1 VLLPSVPAL
10 TRTFYWHDYE
20 TWGSDPQRDRACQF
34 AGLRTDERLEPIG
47 GPLVLF
53 CRPADDMLPQPDAC
67 LVTGISPQLALREG
81 LVETDFAA
89 AIERELARPGTCG
102 VGYNSMRFDDEV
114 TRNLF
119 YRNLIDPYARE
130 WQNGNSRWDLIDT
143 VRLAH
148 ALRPEGIEWPT
159 HEDGAASFRLE
170 DLSAANGIEHRGAH
184 DALADVRATL
194 ALARLLRVRQP
205 RLFEYALS
213 LRDKRKVETLLA
225 DREPLL
231 HVSAR
236 YPARLGCIAPVLPL
250 ARHPVNRNGVI
261 CFDLRRDPE
270 PLLALPAEEIHARL
284 FSHAADLPDGVER
297 IPLKTVHINRS
308 PVIAPI
314 ATLTPE
320 AAERWAIDQAEVAAH
335 ASALRRAKGLEAKLQ
350 EVHTLGEREPETDPD
365 LMIYSGGFLPD
376 SDRREMARL
385 RGLEPE
391 ELARARFVFQDP
403 RLEQMLFRYRARNW
417 PESLDGSEREE
428 WDAYRLERL
437 TAPSGGASITL
448 EDYQARIARL
458 RLEHADDAG
467 ILALLDA
474 LDAWAEMLMN
484 AAD

>member
-1 VLLPSVPAL
+1 L

-34 AGLRTDERLEPIG
+34 AGLRTDERLDPIG
-47 GPLVLF
+47 DPLVIF

-81 LVETDFAA
+81 MVEADFAA
-89 AIERELARPGTCG
+89 AIERELALPGTCG

-119 YRNLIDPYARE
+119 YRNLLDPYARE
-130 WQNGNSRWDLIDT
+130 WQNGSSRWDLIDT

-159 HEDGAASFRLE
+159 HDDGAASFRLE
-170 DLSAANGIEHRGAH
+170 DLSAANGIEHSGAH

-194 ALARLLRVRQP
+194 ALARLLRARQP

-213 LRDKRKVETLLA
+213 LRDKQKVETLLA
-225 DREPLL
+225 KREPLL

-261 CFDLRRDPE
+261 CFDLRQDPE
-270 PLLALPAEEIHARL
+270 PLLALPADEVHARL
-284 FSHAADLPDGVER
+284 FSRAADLPEGLER
-297 IPLKTVHINRS
+297 IPLKTVHVNRS
-308 PVIAPI
+308 PVVAPM

-320 AAERWAIDQAEVAAH
+320 AAERWTIDQAQVATH
-335 ASALRRAKGLEAKLQ
+335 ASALRGAKGLEAKLQ
-350 EVHTLGEREPETDPD
+350 EVHTLGEREAVTDPD

-385 RGLEPE
+385 RGLDPK
-391 ELARARFVFQDP
+391 ELAHARFVFQDP

-417 PESLDGSEREE
+417 PETLDGGERGE

-437 TAPSGGASITL
+437 TDPSGGASITL
-448 EDYQARIARL
+448 DDYQARIDRL
-458 RLEHADDAG
+458 RSEHADDARV
-467 ILALLDA
+467 LALLDA
-474 LDAWAEMLMN
+474 LDAWAEMLMD